1 MSSYFQDDIR
11 ESEMRS
17 LFSLREVSGRSETDA
32 ILELE
37 DGTELEFELKT
48 TSDKTGSVTTARD
61 VGLDHFHKWKHKH
74 WLIGFYDSSD
84 AEPDF
89 YLYGSPQ
96 MMEAWIEEKRRYVEP
111 DFTAAQLA
119 SKRTNMSDL
128 FQILGKKTKYSY
140 EDALYLQKRQY
151 TKEQYQAKMDL
162 DDGYSKEKM
171 LEIYRDRVR
180 YLIERGSTLNNPH
193 IPGSYFNKW
202 DTVIRDDHA
211 INLRNF
217 VKSHFLD
224 KLP

>member
-17 LFSLREVSGRSETDA
+17 LFNLREVSGRSETDA

-37 DGTELEFELKT
+37 
-48 TSDKTGSVTTARD
+48 
-61 VGLDHFHKWKHKH
+61 
-74 WLIGFYDSSD
+74 
-84 AEPDF
+84 
-89 YLYGSPQ
+89 
-96 MMEAWIEEKRRYVEP
+96 
-111 DFTAAQLA
+111 
-119 SKRTNMSDL
+119 
-128 FQILGKKTKYSY
+128 
-140 EDALYLQKRQY
+140 
-151 TKEQYQAKMDL
+151 
-162 DDGYSKEKM
+162 DGYSKEKM

-193 IPGSYFNKW
+193 IPGSYFNNW

-211 INLRNF
+211 SNLRNF